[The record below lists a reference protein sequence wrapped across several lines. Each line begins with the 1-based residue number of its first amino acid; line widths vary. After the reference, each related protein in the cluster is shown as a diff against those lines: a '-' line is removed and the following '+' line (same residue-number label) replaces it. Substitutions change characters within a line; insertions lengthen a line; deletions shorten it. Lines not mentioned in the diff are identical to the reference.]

1 MNVMHDKRRDGR
13 YIPEGNSVL
22 REIQAIKENEND
34 SRLKF
39 EHDVEVHYDKN
50 LLKVLKNI
58 LLKVTKA
65 S

>member
-1 MNVMHDKRRDGR
+1 MHDKRRDVR
-13 YIPEGNSVL
+13 YIPKGNSVA
-22 REIQAIKENEND
+22 REIEAIKNSETDN
-34 SRLKF
+34 RLNL
-39 EHDVEVHYDKN
+39 EHDVEVQYDKN